1 MANETDTD
9 LFGLLC
15 QLATFSEWHS
25 PKFGT
30 LDFQVTEDALRKI
43 FPWESSF
50 TNVQSGSL
58 AEKLYLPS
66 LKAADE
72 TGSSWLSYEADLD
85 VMFIP
90 QKVVIWDSKV
100 EDTRESGKDAVSCEI
115 IAYIEDTE
123 TPGYIKLRV
132 NNTCKS
138 KLPDEILEIGEGRD
152 VVYISSSKFSRLFGK
167 HLSKTEET
175 GPSQFIA
182 SEHIQHM
189 SSFGIMKSVDL
200 VFAFRCPQWPSA
212 AREWVNRK
220 RHWPTSETVHGII
233 QQGCAAVAKG
243 FAESASSHLEWRLSF
258 SLAEVL
264 LARSL
269 TAVQRQCYLLVKNL
283 IKDLKCNVIPSY
295 YIKCSFFWLLE
306 DTETNVWRS
315 SNLGNCVLMALNK
328 LQKCLRDH
336 LLPNYFVRQGNLL
349 QMVPKDS
356 CDAMSNELMNVIS
369 SPVLSLANSSKIMER
384 LELVMS
390 AGPKEKGC
398 SKLITLLREQDGST
412 EKKDELNDL
421 LKFHFYNLGLSLMNG
436 EPETAQKGLDYIQSV
451 VAILKTVGKCTNALE
466 LLCNSLVSC
475 SARGDDRLAAARLVS
490 MRILGFLDDEVI
502 STLHDA
508 TGSNELGAHLCHNA
522 GCLYHTQAYVVSG
535 DGLTVNKEHL
545 SHAETML
552 KKAVDLEPGKASH
565 HAEFSMF
572 LYRNDRFDEAISFA
586 KRGVQESASSEVL
599 DCLEYDTSEE
609 ITLDGNLGYHVQ
621 QNGFIRA
628 PALVFAYYVQV
639 ACLEELNRKDEALQL
654 MDSYK
659 SACSDSRKTHCED
672 DSMVLFRFSCL
683 LLKVPVI

>member
-1 MANETDTD
+1 MKASGTIGFLVLTD
-9 LFGLLC
+9 F
-15 QLATFSEWHS
+15 F
-25 PKFGT
+25 
-30 LDFQVTEDALRKI
+30 
-43 FPWESSF
+43 
-50 TNVQSGSL
+50 
-58 AEKLYLPS
+58 
-66 LKAADE
+66 
-72 TGSSWLSYEADLD
+72 
-85 VMFIP
+85 
-90 QKVVIWDSKV
+90 
-100 EDTRESGKDAVSCEI
+100 
-115 IAYIEDTE
+115 
-123 TPGYIKLRV
+123 
-132 NNTCKS
+132 
-138 KLPDEILEIGEGRD
+138 
-152 VVYISSSKFSRLFGK
+152 
-167 HLSKTEET
+167 
-175 GPSQFIA
+175 
-182 SEHIQHM
+182 
-189 SSFGIMKSVDL
+189 
-200 VFAFRCPQWPSA
+200 
-212 AREWVNRK
+212 
-220 RHWPTSETVHGII
+220 VHGCKILFLI
-233 QQGCAAVAKG
+233 T
-243 FAESASSHLEWRLSF
+243 ESASSHLEWRLSF
-258 SLAEVL
+258 SLAEIL

-328 LQKCLRDH
+328 VEKCLRGH

-390 AGPKEKGC
+390 AGPKE
-398 SKLITLLREQDGST
+398 R
-412 EKKDELNDL
+412 
-421 LKFHFYNLGLSLMNG
+421 
-436 EPETAQKGLDYIQSV
+436 AQKGLDYIQSV

-490 MRILGFLDDEVI
+490 MRILGFLDDEVL
-502 STLHDA
+502 SALYDA
-508 TGSNELGAHLCHNA
+508 TGSNELGAHLWHNA
-522 GCLYHTQAYVVSG
+522 GCRYHAQAYVVSE

-565 HAEFSMF
+565 HAELSMF

-586 KRGVQESASSEVL
+586 QRGVQESASSEVL
-599 DCLEYDTSEE
+599 DCLEYDTNEE
-609 ITLDGNLGYHVQ
+609 ITLDGNLGHHVQ
-621 QNGFIRA
+621 KNGFIRA